1 MKRDKVI
8 KQIRKDEKAWTSPVH
23 ILMRASVGKRDGY
36 KLRRTALLQSL
47 LDAALAGRGNLD
59 ALLTQAVDGDKEID
73 AVLCRLASILLFKL
87 AETDPAPLKWFPKEL
102 AMHASV
108 KLEDLADAP
117 PPRHKGTNEAD
128 NASLNYFIITKVLY
142 ACKELNIK
150 PTRNQGTRFGGRAA
164 AARDSGCYIV
174 AKALDRNERAIE
186 EVWAKRG
193 RFGIA

>member
-23 ILMRASVGKRDGY
+23 LLMGSSVVKKEGYRLTRAALEKSV
-36 KLRRTALLQSL
+36 
-47 LDAALAGRGNLD
+47 LDAGLGDLD
-59 ALLTQAVDGDKEID
+59 GLLTKAADGDSEID
-73 AVLCRLASILLFKL
+73 AILCHWASILLYKL
-87 AETDPAPLKWFPKEL
+87 AETKPPALEWFPKEL
-102 AMHASV
+102 AMLASA
-108 KLEDLADAP
+108 KLGELADAP

-150 PTRNQGTRFGGRAA
+150 PTRNRAT
-164 AARDSGCYIV
+164 ARDSGCYIV